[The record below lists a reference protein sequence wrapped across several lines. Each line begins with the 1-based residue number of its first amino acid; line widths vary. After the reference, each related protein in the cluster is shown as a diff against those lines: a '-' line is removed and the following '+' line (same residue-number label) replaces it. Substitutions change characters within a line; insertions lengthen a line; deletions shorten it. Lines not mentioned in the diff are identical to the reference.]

1 MQPRC
6 ALEDGRGS
14 QSVLFAKQREH
25 SWVPLG
31 RMQTVLSL
39 LDYIRLDGGPWFG
52 LGSVPREN
60 ERHVQSGLPVGDASV
75 ALQKK
80 SESF

>member
-1 MQPRC
+1 
-6 ALEDGRGS
+6 
-14 QSVLFAKQREH
+14 
-25 SWVPLG
+25 
-31 RMQTVLSL
+31 MQTVLSL

-60 ERHVQSGLPVGDASV
+60 EWHVQSGLPVGDASV